1 MWKDILKAEAVV
13 AGNRNDWLDI
23 GEKVAKEIKYGGNE
37 KACYINLDDFG
48 FKLNA
53 DDSGDDLAISVEAY
67 GEIVVVDNDIGED
80 IKTLTPKDI
89 NFSVEIDAKSV
100 KADNDT
106 IVLGAEYYLEN
117 FYKGKLDIS
126 VVLG

>member
-1 MWKDILKAEAVV
+1 
-13 AGNRNDWLDI
+13 
-23 GEKVAKEIKYGGNE
+23 
-37 KACYINLDDFG
+37 
-48 FKLNA
+48 
-53 DDSGDDLAISVEAY
+53 
-67 GEIVVVDNDIGED
+67 VVDNDIGED

>member
-1 MWKDILKAEAVV
+1 MWKDILKAEAAV

-53 DDSGDDLAISVEAY
+53 DD
-67 GEIVVVDNDIGED
+67 
-80 IKTLTPKDI
+80 
-89 NFSVEIDAKSV
+89 
-100 KADNDT
+100 
-106 IVLGAEYYLEN
+106 
-117 FYKGKLDIS
+117 
-126 VVLG
+126 